1 MPGIPLH
8 FVPSLD
14 VSSEFTPCSSTSPS
28 CKSNIHSTKYM
39 ETSSKTNTMQEV
51 CSTNH
56 VLCGEDNEV
65 SLKCQ
70 KKKSLIQNVW
80 NNVDENLVQ
89 KSKMILSKMN
99 SLPVKIMDND
109 IIDSQFFENSME
121 YKKQST
127 DKPCD
132 YKIQEKKSDIMNMAD
147 KDLQSLDTLR
157 SFLIDHE
164 AIWAYYE
171 DENYQID
178 EIKNIGNLTETMG
191 SNNIS
196 KNNKTI
202 ESHTS
207 CIREMKESN
216 STDNSCPMD
225 IECTDNDKEKLEKN
239 KEEIFHYNI
248 NTNEDASMNTESFCI
263 VSEPDVPQ
271 LVMDFTEEI
280 PMSTRVFNACQKV
293 WKSMS
298 NPFRSIDRDSEIAAK
313 RSKLDIGR
321 KFKPSDVNQT
331 SHCKQHISYDDL
343 DIKIQDNHETC
354 QNVEDYHTIQANTSL
369 SCKPSGLITSFLH
382 HLDDVDS
389 CDVTD
394 DTQAIKCT
402 VTSRLPHLSDF
413 LSMRSKLCIREEI
426 EQEAAKFLIEED
438 SSSDSSMSEESEE
451 SEDSE
456 DSESQTSSQDI
467 LCKNSLLLS
476 LSDNSTDSEDSF
488 CILFE
493 SELKVGS
500 IIDSDDSDS
509 TDQDSEDDLVINM
522 INEDSD
528 ESSEKSTQARK
539 VLKKKNF

>member
-1 MPGIPLH
+1 
-8 FVPSLD
+8 
-14 VSSEFTPCSSTSPS
+14 
-28 CKSNIHSTKYM
+28 M

-65 SLKCQ
+65 SLK
-70 KKKSLIQNVW
+70 KKSLIQNVW
-80 NNVDENLVQ
+80 NNVDENLVK
-89 KSKMILSKMN
+89 KSKMILSKMYN
-99 SLPVKIMDND
+99 PLSVKFMDND
-109 IIDSQFFENSME
+109 IINSKFFENPME

-171 DENYQID
+171 GENYQIE

-196 KNNKTI
+196 NNNISKNNISNNNKTI

-248 NTNEDASMNTESFCI
+248 DTTEDASMNTESFCI

-280 PMSTRVFNACQKV
+280 PTSTRVFNACQKV
-293 WKSMS
+293 WKNTS
-298 NPFRSIDRDSEIAAK
+298 NPFRSIDRDSEIATK

-321 KFKPSDVNQT
+321 KFKPSDVSQT

-343 DIKIQDNHETC
+343 DITIQDNHETC

-389 CDVTD
+389 YDVTD

-413 LSMRSKLCIREEI
+413 LPMRDKLCIREEV
-426 EQEAAKFLIEED
+426 EQETAKSLIQED

-451 SEDSE
+451 SEDSEDSE

-476 LSDNSTDSEDSF
+476 SDNSIDSEDSF

-493 SELKVGS
+493 SEVKVRS

-509 TDQDSEDDLVINM
+509 TDQNSEDDLVIDM

-539 VLKKKNF
+539 VLRKKNF